1 MACNQSTLFFGTSF
15 FSQLYFPS
23 SGRSTNEILG
33 EIVASAPFLCHSR
46 LRRSRALARLA
57 SLAQIREL
65 PRRLNY
71 LHRRFSNPGQLH
83 RGFKSHFNLMLDLLQ
98 GLRFT
103 IDRKK
108 SRLLDPNQSLSH
120 FTFLGVSIKSL
131 TMLFSLPEK
140 KILTPPH
147 RLAKWQAS

>member
-1 MACNQSTLFFGTSF
+1 MRDRCKRSF
-15 FSQLYFPS
+15 PLP
-23 SGRSTNEILG
+23 LA
-33 EIVASAPFLCHSR
+33 ASPLA
-46 LRRSRALARLA
+46 RSRETEVA

-71 LHRRFSNPGQLH
+71 LYRRFSNPGQLH

-108 SRLLDPNQSLSH
+108 SRLLDPNRSFSH
-120 FTFLGVSIKSL
+120 FTFLGVSINSL

-140 KILTPPH
+140 KILTSQNKLNVNRCCATPPH